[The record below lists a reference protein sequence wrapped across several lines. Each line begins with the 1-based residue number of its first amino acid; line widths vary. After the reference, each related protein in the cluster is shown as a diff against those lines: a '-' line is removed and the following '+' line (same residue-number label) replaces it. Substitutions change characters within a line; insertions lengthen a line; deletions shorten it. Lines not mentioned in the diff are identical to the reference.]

1 MANQPNTYHNWW
13 DLQNKPQKY
22 LDKLYTHDITT
33 LVQIQNK
40 NNLIILT
47 QEEYQT
53 IYKHTP
59 KTIKEAL

>member
-40 NNLIILT
+40 NTLIILT

-53 IYKHTP
+53 I
-59 KTIKEAL
+59 